1 MKTHCLLSQCCEEY
15 IVSNGSLNSS
25 FFILLKPT
33 CWQCLVSINWPHCA
47 CRASHLHAHI
57 LRVPFSPDGA
67 LGHFSSD
74 ATGLPALVMSPGSHI
89 SCTDLRNVLFP
100 SPGQCLLAFCSHLSI
115 LPACLPPAMV
125 RWRTSCWW
133 FWYSLLLSFLN
144 LSWETGNESQ
154 LSAYSIWRK
163 WFWRNQKLVD
173 KPIRCVQFLN
183 SVTLHA
189 VLLLSLTLLTS
200 KDLSKSY
207 SLLPSNCWNT

>member
-33 CWQCLVSINWPHCA
+33 CWQCLVSVNWPHCA

-115 LPACLPPAMV
+115 LPACLPASSHSEV
-125 RWRTSCWW
+125 TDQ
-133 FWYSLLLSFLN
+133 LLLILVLPAAELF
-144 LSWETGNESQ
+144 ESVLGDRQ
-154 LSAYSIWRK
+154 W
-163 WFWRNQKLVD
+163 
-173 KPIRCVQFLN
+173 KPIIRIFYLKKM
-183 SVTLHA
+183 
-189 VLLLSLTLLTS
+189 VLKKS
-200 KDLSKSY
+200 KTGRQAHQMCSISELCNLACCTTTQSDTPYK
-207 SLLPSNCWNT
+207 

>member
-74 ATGLPALVMSPGSHI
+74 ATGLPALVISPGSHI

-100 SPGQCLLAFCSHLSI
+100 SPGQCLLALLQPSQYSAC
-115 LPACLPPAMV
+115 LPACLQPWWGDGPAAADSG
-125 RWRTSCWW
+125 TPCCWA
-133 FWYSLLLSFLN
+133 FWICPGRQAMKANYPHILFEEN
-144 LSWETGNESQ
+144 GFEEIKNW
-154 LSAYSIWRK
+154 
-163 WFWRNQKLVD
+163 
-173 KPIRCVQFLN
+173 
-183 SVTLHA
+183 
-189 VLLLSLTLLTS
+189 
-200 KDLSKSY
+200 
-207 SLLPSNCWNT
+207 